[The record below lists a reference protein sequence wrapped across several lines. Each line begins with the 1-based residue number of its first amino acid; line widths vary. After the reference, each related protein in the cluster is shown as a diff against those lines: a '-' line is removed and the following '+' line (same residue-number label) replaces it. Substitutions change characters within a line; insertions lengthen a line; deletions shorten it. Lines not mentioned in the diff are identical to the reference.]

1 MTKSSFIKTTRGQW
15 NEIREWNGFL
25 IGRVC
30 FHSNKEWKIV
40 KTKNFKDITERSD
53 ETFVLNTFR
62 TRDDLWD
69 YLKGNKL

>member
-15 NEIREWNGFL
+15 NEIREWNEFL

-30 FHSNKEWKIV
+30 FHSGEEWKIV
-40 KTKNFKDITERSD
+40 KTKNFKDITEKSD

-69 YLKGNKL
+69 YIKSNK